1 MFDRHRKKSHQENI
15 ALNWGKDL
23 GLRAS
28 VLLVREKTHFTINV
42 RGKKNH
48 FMSPL
53 KKMTHHESVKWEKRQ
68 WFQLM
73 SKGPVDS
80 GHKAGGLRHNSS
92 APRRGADTTASD
104 NSIRSLIAR
113 PPRPPRADGAAIY
126 PNAPWLLVYTW
137 ASGILLTRGDAQRL
151 PIYQPSQLKI
161 RINKLAVKAPRLN
174 CKEVWGVKCFCR
186 IYIYQAKEFP
196 RWAAAELGAGRR
208 RELKAVAG

>member
-1 MFDRHRKKSHQENI
+1 
-15 ALNWGKDL
+15 
-23 GLRAS
+23 
-28 VLLVREKTHFTINV
+28 
-42 RGKKNH
+42 
-48 FMSPL
+48 
-53 KKMTHHESVKWEKRQ
+53 MTHHESVKWEKRQ